1 MNDKQVQRFLT
12 KYIEA
17 TGCHIVEKSPA
28 HMTVKLSPAADREL
42 TNRPYYWSY
51 VDRAGVEPE
60 TMTYLFVT
68 DGQRYD
74 EQQLRQAEAE
84 TEAAAELGEMEQAA
98 QSALSRSIGF
108 VHGSI
113 TGVRTPREDLYF
125 GSRKLDQLFEAAR
138 VGGSYVY
145 LFQEPERRSLNPFDS
160 IAYTAWLGVNLRVEF
175 ACDMKRE
182 EIHSYGISLATG
194 NIQENFHDRLAALR
208 LTPKLPA
215 NVHTAR
221 NGLTLARALTVVETH
236 LERKLRAAD
245 FKWAEGAARRLDEE
259 LVILAHYY
267 EKMLE
272 SAEEEQREAIAT
284 QYENRKE
291 EIRWQYEPRVTV
303 SAINCGVF
311 HLEGI
316 D

>member
-1 MNDKQVQRFLT
+1 MNDKQIQRFVSR
-12 KYIEA
+12 YVDA
-17 TGCHIVEKSPA
+17 TGSRIVEKSPA

-68 DGQRYD
+68 DSKRYD

-84 TEAAAELGEMEQAA
+84 ASAELGALDQAA
-98 QSALSRSIGF
+98 HDALSRSIGF
-108 VHGSI
+108 VHGAI
-113 TGVRTPREDLYF
+113 NGVRTPREDLYF

-194 NIQENFHDRLAALR
+194 NIQENFHERLSSLR

-221 NGLTLARALTVVETH
+221 NGFTLARALATVEAH
-236 LERKLRAAD
+236 LEKKLRGAD
-245 FKWAEGAARRLDEE
+245 FSWAEGAARRLEEE
-259 LVILAHYY
+259 LAILAHYY

-272 SAEEEQREAIAT
+272 SAEDEHKDAIAA
-284 QYENRKE
+284 QYETKRQ

>member
-1 MNDKQVQRFLT
+1 MNDKQVQRFVAR
-12 KYIEA
+12 YAEA
-17 TGCHIVEKSPA
+17 TGSRIVEKSPM
-28 HMTVKLSPAADREL
+28 HLTVKLSPAADREL

-68 DGQRYD
+68 DSKRYD
-74 EQQLRQAEAE
+74 EQQLRQAKAEA
-84 TEAAAELGEMEQAA
+84 EAAAEPGSLDQAA
-98 QSALSRSIGF
+98 QSALARSIGF

-113 TGVRTPREDLYF
+113 QGRTPREDLYF
-125 GSRKLDQLFEAAR
+125 GSRKLDQLFAAAR
-138 VGGSYVY
+138 SGGSYVC
-145 LFQEPERRSLNPFDS
+145 LFQEPERRSLHPFES
-160 IAYTAWLGVNLRVEF
+160 VAYTAWLGVNLRVEF

-194 NIQENFHDRLAALR
+194 NIQENFHERLSGLK

-215 NVHTAR
+215 NVHAAR
-221 NGLTLARALTVVETH
+221 NGLTHARAMSLIESH

-245 FKWAEGAARRLDEE
+245 FSWAEGASRRLQEE
-259 LVILAHYY
+259 LDILAHYY
-267 EKMLE
+267 DRLLE
-272 SAEEEQREAIAT
+272 SAEEEQRDAIAAQFET
-284 QYENRKE
+284 RRQ

-303 SAINCGVF
+303 SAINGGLF

-316 D
+316 E